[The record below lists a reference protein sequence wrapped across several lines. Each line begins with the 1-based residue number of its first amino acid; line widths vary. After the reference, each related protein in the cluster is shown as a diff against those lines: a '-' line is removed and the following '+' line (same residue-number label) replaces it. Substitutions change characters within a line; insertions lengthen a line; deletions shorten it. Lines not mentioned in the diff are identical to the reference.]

1 MIGGPFE
8 SPGPQTVVLVFME
21 IDSSFAREIH
31 HSLPTPQLPQT
42 VEETSEQACSF
53 MSAPICL
60 QMSLSQAQSW
70 EERQLLF

>member
-31 HSLPTPQLPQT
+31 HSPHLPQT

-70 EERQLLF
+70 EKRQLLF

>member
-31 HSLPTPQLPQT
+31 HSPPPPPQT

-70 EERQLLF
+70 EKRQLLF